1 VALTA
6 ADCRSWELSMLCDSV
21 ALVQLLPVTL
31 IGLLFCC
38 TNRSAPW
45 QSVLTQAVPDR
56 QCVTAAGM

>member
-1 VALTA
+1 
-6 ADCRSWELSMLCDSV
+6 MLCDSV